1 NLQQQVRAGMASFTS
16 SPSGADVYVNGNYV
30 GTTPTGSIRFEAGNY
45 QARFELPGYQASVVN
60 FDVTAGRDRTVNATM
75 RGMQSTVVVQP
86 NVGRALVFIDGSEV
100 GTFPTGTGRLQVS
113 NVQSG
118 SHELVVVAPG
128 FATYV
133 TTFNAQG
140 GSTVELNVRQSR
152 FR

>member
-1 NLQQQVRAGMASFTS
+1 VRAGTASFTS
-16 SPSGADVYVNGNYV
+16 SPSGADVDVNGNYV

-45 QARFELPGYQASVVN
+45 QARFELAGYQATVVN
-60 FDVTAGRDRTVNATM
+60 FDVASGRDRSVDVTM
-75 RGMQSTVVVQP
+75 RGMQSTVVVQA
-86 NVGRALVFIDGSEV
+86 NVGGALVFIDGSQV
-100 GTFPTGTGRLQVS
+100 GSIPNGTGRLQVS
-113 NVQSG
+113 NVPSG